1 MSSSSH
7 ALRVGAAK
15 PLWDHPTMIKRVGKN
30 LALLTGDAPEA
41 SRQLERDG
49 FTVLRGVL
57 TPDEIAALTEEIE
70 HAFETRAPERG
81 RSDRDEFRY
90 EMLNFGA
97 RSQAAVA
104 TPEILAVIEPLLG
117 GDCHVIAN
125 TAWWNPP
132 EFGGGPWHCDAG
144 PHVPRPNGVD
154 WDDRIPYPVFAIGA
168 HLLLKDCAA
177 ADGPTAV
184 VPGSHRSG
192 RLAPLSQIEDPDLT
206 YDGRPPVLL
215 EGEAGDVAL
224 FVSDVW
230 HRGTPADGGSGRLFL
245 QVHYGRRDI
254 AQRIRTTEVANQLSP
269 EAIERA
275 VTRRE
280 RDLVGLHE
288 PYFYDG

>member
-1 MSSSSH
+1 
-7 ALRVGAAK
+7 
-15 PLWDHPTMIKRVGKN
+15 MIKRVGKN
-30 LALLTGDAPEA
+30 LAVLTGDVPEVSA
-41 SRQLERDG
+41 QLERDG
-49 FTVLRGVL
+49 YAVLRGVL
-57 TPDEIAALTEEIE
+57 APDEITGLIDEIE
-70 HAFETRAPERG
+70 QAFATRDAERG

-90 EMLNFGA
+90 EMLNHGP

-104 TPEILAVIEPLLG
+104 TPEILSVIEPLLG
-117 GDCHVIAN
+117 DDCHVIAN
-125 TAWWNPP
+125 TAWRNPP

-144 PHVPRPNGVD
+144 PHVPRPKGVE

-168 HLLLKDCAA
+168 HLLLKDCAV

-206 YDGRPPVLL
+206 YDGRPPMLL

-230 HRGTPADGGSGRLFL
+230 HRGTPANGGSGRLFL

-254 AQRIRTTEVANQLSP
+254 AQRIRTTDAVNQLSP
-269 EAIERA
+269 DAMARA

-288 PYFYDG
+288 PHFYDG